1 MKFHTYN
8 GVFAE
13 EKKLGQ
19 KLEIDVDM
27 QYPIEERNRGQSAFK
42 KDFSRLP
49 KLAAGYFKNSQIQC
63 AD

>member
-1 MKFHTYN
+1 MKFYTYN

-27 QYPIEERNRGQSAFK
+27 QYPIEERVQHDDLNEIY
-42 KDFSRLP
+42 FSIKILHR
-49 KLAAGYFKNSQIQC
+49 ARVRYSGCIEF
-63 AD
+63 